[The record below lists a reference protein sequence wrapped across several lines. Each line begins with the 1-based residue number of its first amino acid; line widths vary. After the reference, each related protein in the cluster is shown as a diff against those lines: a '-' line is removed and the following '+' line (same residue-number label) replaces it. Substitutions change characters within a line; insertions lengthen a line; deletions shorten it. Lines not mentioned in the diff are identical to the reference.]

1 MSSSDDEAG
10 NELDS
15 SSEPEPEA
23 PVEKRG
29 CKTSPDSPLREKLQ
43 PERVTSEICQPVPS
57 EPLPPP
63 PPPKLTKERREEII
77 REFKAGKEDS
87 EYLVRKRKDG
97 KFVVTKRKEIYVPTA
112 KVSTPSHE
120 EILERFKK
128 DFRDELNQ
136 HKEYLT
142 KKYKKYRDRQ
152 RQIEF
157 TPWPPEN
164 LPPPVFEKEARP
176 YVKPIKRENKY
187 RRPRLDIRNF

>member
-15 SSEPEPEA
+15 SEPEA
-23 PVEKRG
+23 EAEK
-29 CKTSPDSPLREKLQ
+29 KKNPLKEKLQ
-43 PERVTSEICQPVPS
+43 PSNVTSEICQPIPS
-57 EPLPPP
+57 DPLPTP
-63 PPPKLTKERREEII
+63 PPPKLTKERRAEII
-77 REFKAGKEDS
+77 KEFKEGKEDL
-87 EYLVRKRKDG
+87 EYQVTRRKNG
-97 KFVVTKRKEIYVPTA
+97 TFVVKKRTEFFTPTA

-142 KKYKKYRDRQ
+142 KKYKKYRERQ

-164 LPPPVFEKEARP
+164 LPPPVFEKDAKP
-176 YVKPIKRENKY
+176 YVKPVRRET